1 MIFIELLSGVISGMI
16 LFQTAIVAPVVFTTL
31 DAENAS
37 KFLRKIFPR
46 FFMVIFILGIS
57 ALIVSSVFL
66 SIQGIV
72 IATVTAISMIISY
85 LVVPATNK
93 ARDEDRST
101 AFRRL
106 HTLTVVLTC
115 LLYTSPSPRDKRQ
128 SRMPSSA

>member
-1 MIFIELLSGVISGMI
+1 MIFIEILSGVISGMI

-37 KFLRKIFPR
+37 NFLRKIFPR

-72 IATVTAISMIISY
+72 IAAITAISMFISY

-93 ARDEDRST
+93 ARDEERSK

-106 HTLTVVLTC
+106 HTLTVVLTLFT
-115 LLYTSPSPRDKRQ
+115 LLANLSWILPI
-128 SRMPSSA
+128 

>member
-16 LFQTAIVAPVVFTTL
+16 LFQTSIVAPVVFTTL

-46 FFMVIFILGIS
+46 FFMTIFILGIS
-57 ALIVSSVFL
+57 SLIVSSIFS

-72 IATVTAISMIISY
+72 IAAVTSISMIISY

-93 ARDEDRST
+93 ARDEERST

-106 HTLTVVLTC
+106 HTLTVVLTLFT
-115 LLYTSPSPRDKRQ
+115 LLANLSWILPI
-128 SRMPSSA
+128 

>member
-31 DAENAS
+31 DSENAS

-57 ALIVSSVFL
+57 SLIVSSVFL
-66 SIQGIV
+66 SVQGIV
-72 IATVTAISMIISY
+72 IAAVTTISMIISY

-93 ARDEDRST
+93 ARDEDRSS

-106 HTLTVVLTC
+106 HTLTVVLTLFT
-115 LLYTSPSPRDKRQ
+115 LLANLSWILPI
-128 SRMPSSA
+128 

>member
-16 LFQTAIVAPVVFTTL
+16 LLQTAIVAPVVFTTL

-72 IATVTAISMIISY
+72 IAAVTAISMIISY

-106 HTLTVVLTC
+106 HTLTVVLTLFT
-115 LLYTSPSPRDKRQ
+115 LLANLSWILPI
-128 SRMPSSA
+128 

>member
-31 DAENAS
+31 DVENAS

-72 IATVTAISMIISY
+72 IAAVTAISMIISY

-106 HTLTVVLTC
+106 HTLTVVLTLFA
-115 LLYTSPSPRDKRQ
+115 LLANLSWILPI
-128 SRMPSSA
+128 